1 MSKYKKNGIYD
12 VKIEGEKEIMKKM
25 EAKFGQ
31 KAMQAKNDKALIEAS
46 DYLKQELKY
55 QFEVFKDTGATIKEM
70 KRGNPET
77 VVGQRRI
84 MIHWEGP
91 KERKNI
97 IHLNEH
103 GYTRNGK
110 KYTPK
115 GYGVIAKTLEASQT
129 KYRSI
134 IRRELN
140 KK

>member
-1 MSKYKKNGIYD
+1 MSKPKINGIYD
-12 VKIEGEKEIMKKM
+12 VKLEGEKKLMKKM

-31 KAMQAKNDKALIEAS
+31 KAMQVKKDKALIEAS
-46 DYLKQELKY
+46 NFLKQELKY
-55 QFEVFKDTGATIKEM
+55 QFEAFRDTGATIQEM
-70 KRGNPET
+70 QRGKPET
-77 VVGQRRI
+77 VAGQRRI

-91 KERKNI
+91 KERKNL

-110 KYTPK
+110 KYTPR
-115 GYGVIAKTLEASQT
+115 GYSVIAKTIDASQT